1 MLRQTHDD
9 SAITHHSSY
18 ILLQNVSKILKCNSL
33 KTSLVKR
40 VLVFCWVHEI
50 IVTGSGL
57 IKRISEHAS
66 SKSKMIARF
75 KNEFIKRESQSSI
88 VYIIKTETKLD
99 MLCLMQQRWAGYFGL
114 ISTLRANIYQSE
126 IDFCWFNID
135 SYR

>member
-1 MLRQTHDD
+1 M
-9 SAITHHSSY
+9 
-18 ILLQNVSKILKCNSL
+18 
-33 KTSLVKR
+33 
-40 VLVFCWVHEI
+40 FCWVHEI

-99 MLCLMQQRWAGYFGL
+99 MLCLVQQRWAGYFGL

>member
-1 MLRQTHDD
+1 M
-9 SAITHHSSY
+9 
-18 ILLQNVSKILKCNSL
+18 QNVSKILKCNSL

-66 SKSKMIARF
+66 SKSKKIARF

-88 VYIIKTETKLD
+88 VYIIKTETQTRYV
-99 MLCLMQQRWAGYFGL
+99 MLGATKMGRLFWFDFY
-114 ISTLRANIYQSE
+114 STGKYSSIR
-126 IDFCWFNID
+126 D
-135 SYR
+135 